1 MHVGVGVRVY
11 ARVVGEYVFDNF
23 SKSNLIV
30 VRRWFGTDGRN
41 RWLFG
46 TDGRRRYVGS

>member
-30 VRRWFGTDGRN
+30 VRVRVCVSSGRVCVSVCACVCVC
-41 RWLFG
+41 G
-46 TDGRRRYVGS
+46 G